1 MIQSKRLLWT
11 DSLKGWLMILV
22 VFGHAMQ
29 SVMPDGCFHN
39 HLWNMIYSFH
49 MPAFMTV
56 SGYFAYRVHRNGGGK
71 SLCSRRFL
79 QLMMPYV
86 AWSATKYGI
95 SGDYTLIRVVKMVL
109 YPDTSFW
116 FLWVLF
122 FINLIFIFSQWLAS
136 RLNIDELVVI
146 ALSSLLLL
154 GIMVGMEFRM
164 FGFQFI
170 AYYFVFYTMG
180 NCIHRFP
187 RLQIGNGVV
196 LGLLFICWTLLA
208 WSWNMHELPMWI
220 LAIPHIPSSLLQ
232 YAYRGVTALL
242 AILFLLGMAP
252 KFLNAACRLNG
263 FLCEIGKVSLG
274 YYTCHITINGWVVC
288 GVRKIL
294 PTGSDAVI
302 VGLSFVLC
310 LFLTFCIVE
319 GLKKNKITAK
329 VLLGKL

>member
-1 MIQSKRLLWT
+1 M
-11 DSLKGWLMILV
+11 V
-22 VFGHAMQ
+22 
-29 SVMPDGCFHN
+29 
-39 HLWNMIYSFH
+39 
-49 MPAFMTV
+49 
-56 SGYFAYRVHRNGGGK
+56 
-71 SLCSRRFL
+71 
-79 QLMMPYV
+79 PYV
-86 AWSATKYGI
+86 AWSATNFVI

-109 YPDTSFW
+109 YPNTSFW

-154 GIMVGMEFRM
+154 GIMVGMEFRI

-180 NCIHRFP
+180 YCIHRFP
-187 RLQIGNGVV
+187 KLQIENWVV
-196 LGLLFICWTLLA
+196 LGLLLICWALLA
-208 WSWNMHELPMWI
+208 WSWNMHELPRWI
-220 LAIPHIPSSLLQ
+220 PAIPHIPSSLLQ

-252 KFLNAACRLNG
+252 KVLNAACRLNG
-263 FLCEIGKVSLG
+263 FSCEIGVVSLG
-274 YYTCHITINGWVVC
+274 YYTCHLTIKGWVVS
-288 GVRKIL
+288 GVRIL
-294 PTGSDAVI
+294 LPSGSDAVI

-319 GLKKNKITAK
+319 DLKKNKITAK

>member
-1 MIQSKRLLWT
+1 
-11 DSLKGWLMILV
+11 
-22 VFGHAMQ
+22 
-29 SVMPDGCFHN
+29 
-39 HLWNMIYSFH
+39 
-49 MPAFMTV
+49 
-56 SGYFAYRVHRNGGGK
+56 
-71 SLCSRRFL
+71 
-79 QLMMPYV
+79 MMPYV

-180 NCIHRFP
+180 YCIHRFP

-220 LAIPHIPSSLLQ
+220 PAIPHISSSLLQ

-288 GVRKIL
+288 GVRKVL

-302 VGLSFVLC
+302 VGLSFCVMLV
-310 LFLTFCIVE
+310 LTFCIVE